1 MQFEKIDLSLKT
13 LVGVKI
19 RTNNNN
25 EIDPALSKIAVLAES
40 YWGNQTSNL
49 IKHRSHAG
57 ITYAVYTDFE
67 NQEKGEYT
75 YFLGEEVDSLDDQDL
90 TQLSVQNLSPGT
102 YQQFTSEQGA
112 IPGIVIS
119 SWKEIWSMKPTDFL
133 GKRTFCTD
141 FEVYDQRAADPSS
154 AIVDICIGVE

>member
-1 MQFEKIDLSLKT
+1 M
-13 LVGVKI
+13 KI

-67 NQEKGEYT
+67 NQERRGRSGIIRSLLITNDCSCDEKVANT
-75 YFLGEEVDSLDDQDL
+75 YLG
-90 TQLSVQNLSPGT
+90 
-102 YQQFTSEQGA
+102 Y
-112 IPGIVIS
+112 
-119 SWKEIWSMKPTDFL
+119 
-133 GKRTFCTD
+133 
-141 FEVYDQRAADPSS
+141 
-154 AIVDICIGVE
+154 